1 MAMIKAMRFINDP
14 KNKEASIQAMVKHFK
29 IGRKHGEMAYREV
42 VEQIRPIRNDAAP
55 SIKGI
60 ETVISLQVE
69 NKGLAKSYPAT
80 TFIEDSYRQ
89 EALKRLGG

>member
-1 MAMIKAMRFINDP
+1 
-14 KNKEASIQAMVKHFK
+14 
-29 IGRKHGEMAYREV
+29 
-42 VEQIRPIRNDAAP
+42 VEQIRPIRDDAAP

-60 ETVISLQVE
+60 ETVINLQVE
-69 NKGLAKSYPAT
+69 NKGLAKPYPAT